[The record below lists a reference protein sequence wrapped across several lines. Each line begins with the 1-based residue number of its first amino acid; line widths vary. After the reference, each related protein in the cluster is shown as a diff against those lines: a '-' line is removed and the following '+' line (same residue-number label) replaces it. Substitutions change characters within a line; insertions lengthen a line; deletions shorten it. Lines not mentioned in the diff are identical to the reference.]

1 MGPGL
6 TPALRYNASMTSDD
20 AKAIS
25 VPMLPVLRPEHDGF
39 VAPQRSVRNDAIND
53 ARRVV

>member
-1 MGPGL
+1 
-6 TPALRYNASMTSDD
+6 MTSDD